1 MSDFLK
7 QSDRREILIAVW
19 SADFVRNL
27 NGKAELAESPVV
39 LQRLAARAADCADRA
54 INALRLLIEVE
65 FRLLSSEEL
74 ERCYMTWEDF
84 VAGCRGNTLR
94 DSDGYGELAT
104 ADHHVSDL
112 RIVPSGTFGARYVRP
127 DWATHVCWYN
137 K

>member
-7 QSDRREILIAVW
+7 QSDRREILIAIW
-19 SADFVRNL
+19 SAEFVRHL
-27 NGKAELAESPVV
+27 DGKAELAESPVV
-39 LQRLAARAADCADRA
+39 LQRLAARAANCADRT
-54 INALRLLIEVE
+54 IDALRLLVEVE
-65 FRLLSSEEL
+65 FRFLSGAEIDRHS
-74 ERCYMTWEDF
+74 MTWGGF

-104 ADHHVSDL
+104 ADHHVSNL
-112 RIVPSGTFGARYVRP
+112 RIEPSGTFGARYVRP